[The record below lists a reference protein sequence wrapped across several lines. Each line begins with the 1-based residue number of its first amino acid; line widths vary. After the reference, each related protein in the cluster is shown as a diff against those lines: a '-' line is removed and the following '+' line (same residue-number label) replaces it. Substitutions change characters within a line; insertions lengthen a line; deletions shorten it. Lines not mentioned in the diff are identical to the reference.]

1 MGLGMQIIH
10 REEKFEKN
18 METMRRAGGEAAIAA
33 RRAETLIRALAR
45 DDGAEGLEQRKRT
58 RNGEARLENC
68 RKYHLGGGYRLIC
81 VSLDKVLV
89 PLHVGPH
96 DECDRWIENNRKL
109 RVDVSG
115 DFPPAGGEARPEK
128 ETHQAKMEPL
138 DACDPLIMAQL
149 TQRELREIFRGLYE
163 K

>member
-1 MGLGMQIIH
+1 MQIIH
-10 REEKFEKN
+10 REERFEKN

-58 RNGEARLENC
+58 RNGEARMENC

-115 DFPPAGGEARPEK
+115 DFPQSGEEACPEK
-128 ETHQAKMEPL
+128 VAEQEKVEPV
-138 DACDPLIMAQL
+138 DDCDPLIMERL
-149 TQRELREIFRGLYE
+149 SQRELREIFRGLYE
-163 K
+163 